1 MTNVGKKDELI
12 VITEGALIIAFAL
25 ALSFVPHTTGVSA
38 IEFMYGLIPMS
49 VYALR
54 RGLRAGLMASFVW
67 GMADLI
73 LFGFSKGGFLNLF
86 QGILE
91 YPIAFGVVGLIGLG
105 SKPVKEAIGRGKN
118 AMGLILLYSSI
129 GFFAKYFFHFLAG
142 GVYWGMY
149 APKTMNPWVYSLVIN
164 GGSFIAN
171 MIMMT
176 VLVIA
181 LNRVFK
187 QLIIVKN

>member
-12 VITEGALIIAFAL
+12 VVTEGALIIALAL